1 VTYGVHDY
9 GRMMADR
16 TRMRAYLDAMR
27 AVVRPGH
34 VVLDLGTG
42 AGIHA
47 LYACRLGARRVY
59 AVETNAAI
67 ELARELAVA
76 NGLADR
82 ITFIRAASTDVTL
95 PEKADVI
102 VSDLRGVLPLY
113 GAHLES
119 LADARARHLAEGGV
133 MLPAVDHLCASVVE
147 APDAFDR
154 LMGPWLAVEGS
165 LAAELSLDLSR
176 GASIVAG
183 GIYPD
188 VPPLEPAQQLS
199 PSARWASVTYGE
211 PPSGL
216 VSGVASGAFTRDG
229 TAHGLAL
236 WFDAE
241 ILAREGGAIGYS
253 NAPGTELVYGRG
265 FAPFPEPVRVAAGAT
280 FSAHLFARR
289 TEDDYLWGWTTHL
302 TDAAG
307 ASRTFRQSSA
317 WQVEAWPH
325 RQGTARSAAR
335 AEAAAHAVRLLAADP
350 DPARVVDA
358 LGAAEAPLSREDAR
372 ALVRAVGPWLFREPT
387 ADPDTQK

>member
-1 VTYGVHDY
+1 MTYGVHDY

-16 TRMRAYLDAMR
+16 TRMRAYFDAMR
-27 AVVRPGH
+27 EVLRPGH

-47 LYACRLGARRVY
+47 LYACKLGARHVY

-67 ELARELAVA
+67 ELARELAIA

-119 LADARARHLAEGGV
+119 LADARARHLAPGGV
-133 MLPAVDHLCASVVE
+133 LLPAADHLCASVVE
-147 APDAFDR
+147 APEAFDR
-154 LMGPWLAVEGS
+154 LMGPWLAGEGS
-165 LAAELSLDLSR
+165 LGRELSLDLSR

-188 VPPLEPAQQLS
+188 VPPLEPAHQLS
-199 PSARWASVTYGE
+199 PACRWASVTYGE
-211 PPSGL
+211 PPTGL
-216 VSGVASGAFTRDG
+216 VSGVASGAFTRAG

-241 ILAREGGAIGYS
+241 ILARDGEPIGYS
-253 NAPGTELVYGRG
+253 NAPGTELVYGRA
-265 FAPFPEPVRVAAGAT
+265 FAPFPEPVRVAAGGV
-280 FSAHLFARR
+280 FKAHLFARR
-289 TEDDYLWGWTTHL
+289 TEDDYLWGWTTEL
-302 TDAAG
+302 TDASG
-307 ASRTFRQSSA
+307 APRTFRQSSA

-335 AEAAAHAVRLLAADP
+335 AEAASLAARLLAADP
-350 DPARVVDA
+350 DPTRVVEA
-358 LGAAEAPLSREDAR
+358 LAVADPPLERDDAR
-372 ALVRAVGPWLFREPT
+372 ALVRAVGPWLFRGLGDPT
-387 ADPDTQK
+387 V